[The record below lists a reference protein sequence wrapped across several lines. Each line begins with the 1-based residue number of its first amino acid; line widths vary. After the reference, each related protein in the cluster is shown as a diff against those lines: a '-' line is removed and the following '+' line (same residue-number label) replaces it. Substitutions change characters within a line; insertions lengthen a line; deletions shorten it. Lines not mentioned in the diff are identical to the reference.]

1 MSSAPVLAEDAA
13 MVLAIAST
21 AMPFARTPEDEA
33 ERWLRLLRLHGDVG
47 VVLQGLGVSD
57 GPVGGPDERVY
68 DDRGASGAAE
78 REDRDAVAAVAE
90 LAVRV
95 AGERGASGV
104 GTTDVLIAVM
114 RVYGEEFDRVLR
126 VHGTDRD
133 AVLERLGAREAA

>member
-57 GPVGGPDERVY
+57 GPVGDPDERAY
-68 DDRGASGAAE
+68 DGRGAGGAAE

-126 VHGTDRD
+126 AHGTDRD
-133 AVLERLGAREAA
+133 AVLERVGAREAA